1 MARPPIGGKAY
12 SHWSQLA
19 IWGSL
24 SAGLIRGSILAAL
37 ACDDH
42 PLVRSALALVLEDI
56 VGGPVLTATN
66 FAEAWEHAEER
77 GDIVLAVVDLHMP
90 GIGGIDGLEGL
101 RERAPGM
108 KIVVLTGSDS
118 DADLLA
124 VLALGVDGF
133 VPKSVEPGVVEAA
146 IRLVMAGGRYLP
158 ARVAEL
164 AAQGLGEPG
173 AAPAPMATSAA
184 APSAPPIEA
193 PLGRLSARQRDV
205 LDQMARGRAN
215 KEIAQLLGLSPSTV
229 KTHIAHIIAVVGA
242 SNRTEAA
249 TRAREL
255 GLV

>member
-1 MARPPIGGKAY
+1 M
-12 SHWSQLA
+12 
-19 IWGSL
+19 
-24 SAGLIRGSILAAL
+24 AAL

-56 VGGPVLTATN
+56 VSGPVLTAQDYAGAWAH
-66 FAEAWEHAEER
+66 AEAR
-77 GDIVLAVVDLHMP
+77 DDIEIAVVDLHMP
-90 GIGGIDGLEGL
+90 GIGGLEGLAGL
-101 RERAPGM
+101 RERAPYTR
-108 KIVVLTGSDS
+108 IVVLTGSDS
-118 DADLLA
+118 DDDLLA
-124 VLALGVDGF
+124 VLALGVEGF

-164 AAQGLGEPG
+164 AAQSPA
-173 AAPAPMATSAA
+173 AAPASAPRAAT
-184 APSAPPIEA
+184 APPIEA
-193 PLGRLSARQRDV
+193 PLGRLSSRQRDV

-215 KEIAQLLGLSPSTV
+215 KEIAQLLGLSPATV
-229 KTHIAHIIAVVGA
+229 KTHVAHIIAVVGA

>member
-1 MARPPIGGKAY
+1 M
-12 SHWSQLA
+12 
-19 IWGSL
+19 
-24 SAGLIRGSILAAL
+24 
-37 ACDDH
+37 
-42 PLVRSALALVLEDI
+42 RSALALVLEDI
-56 VGGPVLTATN
+56 VGEPVLTATN
-66 FAEAWEHAEER
+66 FAEAWAHAEER
-77 GDIVLAVVDLHMP
+77 TDIVLAVVDLHMP
-90 GIGGIDGLEGL
+90 GIGGIDGLAGL

-124 VLALGVDGF
+124 ALAQGVEGF

-164 AAQGLGEPG
+164 AAEGGTRAPMT
-173 AAPAPMATSAA
+173 APASPAEAA
-184 APSAPPIEA
+184 APPIEA
-193 PLGRLSARQRDV
+193 PLGRLSSRQRDV

-229 KTHIAHIIAVVGA
+229 KTHVAHIIAVVGA

-249 TRAREL
+249 TRARDL

>member
-1 MARPPIGGKAY
+1 M
-12 SHWSQLA
+12 
-19 IWGSL
+19 
-24 SAGLIRGSILAAL
+24 AAL

-56 VGGPVLTATN
+56 VGGPVLTAHDYAGAWAH
-66 FAEAWEHAEER
+66 AEAR
-77 GDIVLAVVDLHMP
+77 DDIEIAVVDLHMP
-90 GIGGIDGLEGL
+90 GIDGIEGLVGL
-101 RERAPGM
+101 RERAPDM
-108 KIVVLTGSDS
+108 RIVVLTGSDS
-118 DADLLA
+118 DEDLLA

-164 AAQGLGEPG
+164 AAQNSAALPPPQ
-173 AAPAPMATSAA
+173 AAPVAP
-184 APSAPPIEA
+184 PPIEA
-193 PLGRLSARQRDV
+193 PLGRLSSRQRDV

-215 KEIAQLLGLSPSTV
+215 KEIAQLLGLSPATV
-229 KTHIAHIIAVVGA
+229 KTHVAHIIAVVGA

>member
-1 MARPPIGGKAY
+1 M
-12 SHWSQLA
+12 
-19 IWGSL
+19 
-24 SAGLIRGSILAAL
+24 AAL

-56 VGGPVLTATN
+56 VGEPVLTATN
-66 FAEAWEHAEER
+66 FAEAWAHAEER
-77 GDIVLAVVDLHMP
+77 TDIVLAVVDLHMP
-90 GIGGIDGLEGL
+90 GIGGIDGLAGL

-124 VLALGVDGF
+124 ALAQGVEGF

-164 AAQGLGEPG
+164 AAEGGTRALVTPPASPAE
-173 AAPAPMATSAA
+173 AIAPA
-184 APSAPPIEA
+184 APPIEA
-193 PLGRLSARQRDV
+193 PLGRLSSRQRDV

-229 KTHIAHIIAVVGA
+229 KTHVAHIIAVVGA

-249 TRAREL
+249 TRARDL

>member
-1 MARPPIGGKAY
+1 M
-12 SHWSQLA
+12 
-19 IWGSL
+19 
-24 SAGLIRGSILAAL
+24 AAL

-56 VGGPVLTATN
+56 VGGPVLTAQDYAGAWAH
-66 FAEAWEHAEER
+66 AEAR
-77 GDIVLAVVDLHMP
+77 DDIEIAVVDLHMP
-90 GIGGIDGLEGL
+90 GIGGLEGLAGL
-101 RERAPGM
+101 RERAPDTR
-108 KIVVLTGSDS
+108 IVVLTASDS
-118 DADLLA
+118 DDDLLA

-146 IRLVMAGGRYLP
+146 IRLVLAGGRYLP

-164 AAQGLGEPG
+164 AAQGP
-173 AAPAPMATSAA
+173 AA
-184 APSAPPIEA
+184 APTCAPPAATASPTEA
-193 PLGRLSARQRDV
+193 PLGRLSSRQRDV

-215 KEIAQLLGLSPSTV
+215 KEIAQLLGLSPATV
-229 KTHIAHIIAVVGA
+229 KTHVAHIIAVVGA

>member
-1 MARPPIGGKAY
+1 M
-12 SHWSQLA
+12 
-19 IWGSL
+19 
-24 SAGLIRGSILAAL
+24 AAL

-56 VGGPVLTATN
+56 VGGPVLTAQDYAGAWAH
-66 FAEAWEHAEER
+66 AEAR
-77 GDIVLAVVDLHMP
+77 DDIEIAVVDLHMP
-90 GIGGIDGLEGL
+90 GIGGLEGLAGL
-101 RERAPGM
+101 RERAPNAR
-108 KIVVLTGSDS
+108 IVVLTGSDS
-118 DADLLA
+118 DDDLLA

-146 IRLVMAGGRYLP
+146 IRLVLAGGRYLP

-164 AAQGLGEPG
+164 AAQGL
-173 AAPAPMATSAA
+173 AA
-184 APSAPPIEA
+184 APTITPQAATASPIKA
-193 PLGRLSARQRDV
+193 PLGRLSSRQRDV

-215 KEIAQLLGLSPSTV
+215 KEIAQLLGLSPATV
-229 KTHIAHIIAVVGA
+229 KTHVAHIIAVVGA